1 MPFYTGKSED
11 GSDMQE
17 VPGVYVNPD
26 NPNEWGSH
34 PYPSQIRE
42 LRLLQEIMD
51 YMNGKYSLNDVYK
64 QIQDKTCPLSKRLRD
79 YVLSHY
85 DENGNFTQDEENTQQ
100 DL

>member
-26 NPNEWGSH
+26 NPNEWSSY

-64 QIQDKTCPLSKRLRD
+64 QIQDKMCPLPKRLRD

-85 DENGNFTQDEENTQQ
+85 DENGNFIQDEENTQQ

>member
-1 MPFYTGKSED
+1 MHFYPGKSED

-26 NPNEWGSH
+26 NPNEWSAY

-42 LRLLQEIMD
+42 LRMIQEIRD
-51 YMNGKYSLNDVYK
+51 YMDGRYSFNDVYR
-64 QIQDKTCPLSKRLRD
+64 QIQDKTCPLPKRLRD
-79 YVLSHY
+79 YVLSYY
-85 DENGNFTQDEENTQQ
+85 DGNGNLIPDEESTQQ